1 MDVHWVEY
9 YQNMKTNGVDQ
20 SDETKSEDN
29 DDMTGGEKSKKSDYD
44 VIRMFTDMRNEV
56 GMRSEQDYL
65 NFKFIYYTSLKDKSA
80 LTAIAR
86 EGPSALN

>member
-1 MDVHWVEY
+1 MRVSASV
-9 YQNMKTNGVDQ
+9 MKELSPWFVFGNQKPVVNPQ
-20 SDETKSEDN
+20 SKQSN
-29 DDMTGGEKSKKSDYD
+29 CD
-44 VIRMFTDMRNEV
+44 VIRMFMDMRNEV

-65 NFKFIYYTSLKDKSA
+65 NFKFIYCTSLKDKSA